1 MRKKQYKAFLIQI
14 TNMASLKARK
24 LKDQSVVTALLKE
37 ITRRM
42 EDFESSVSE
51 LKILKES
58 AVELNDQILEQESQN
73 VGILQRLRSEL
84 KENKLKA
91 LNDAAQELN
100 KVLISTEEL
109 DELKGLVAKMR
120 ADTSSSK
127 STMNESIEKAV
138 AEQVQHQL
146 RVQELQHNCE
156 KAQLSAAN
164 TNYIKQVEN
173 LNDTIQRMSL
183 ELESQ
188 KKLTADVCRVNQPH
202 QQVQNTA
209 K

>member
-1 MRKKQYKAFLIQI
+1 
-14 TNMASLKARK
+14 MASLKARK
-24 LKDQSVVTALLKE
+24 LKDQSVVTSLLKE

-42 EDFESSVSE
+42 EDFENSVSE

-109 DELKGLVAKMR
+109 DELKGLVLKMR
-120 ADTSSSK
+120 TDTSSYK
-127 STMNESIEKAV
+127 SSMNESIDKAV

-188 KKLTADVCRVNQPH
+188 KKLTADVCRVNQP
-202 QQVQNTA
+202 QAQNAA

>member
-1 MRKKQYKAFLIQI
+1 
-14 TNMASLKARK
+14 MASLKARK

-42 EDFESSVSE
+42 EDFENSVSE

-91 LNDAAQELN
+91 LNDAASELN

-109 DELKGLVAKMR
+109 DELKGLVLKMR
-120 ADTSSSK
+120 SDTTQSK
-127 STMNESIEKAV
+127 SSMTETIDKAV

-164 TNYIKQVEN
+164 TNYIKQVEY

-188 KKLTADVCRVNQPH
+188 KKLTADVCRVNQP
-202 QQVQNTA
+202 QVQSVS

>member
-1 MRKKQYKAFLIQI
+1 
-14 TNMASLKARK
+14 MASLKARK

-42 EDFESSVSE
+42 EDFENSVSE

-91 LNDAAQELN
+91 LNDAAQDLN

-120 ADTSSSK
+120 SDTTQSK
-127 STMNESIEKAV
+127 SSMTETIDKAV

-188 KKLTADVCRVNQPH
+188 KKLTADVCRVNQP
-202 QQVQNTA
+202 QVQSVS

>member
-1 MRKKQYKAFLIQI
+1 
-14 TNMASLKARK
+14 MASLKARK

-42 EDFESSVSE
+42 EDFENSVSE

-127 STMNESIEKAV
+127 SLMNESIEKAV

-202 QQVQNTA
+202 QLVQNVA

>member
-1 MRKKQYKAFLIQI
+1 
-14 TNMASLKARK
+14 MASLKARK

-127 STMNESIEKAV
+127 SLMNESITTAV

-173 LNDTIQRMSL
+173 LNDTIHRMSL

-188 KKLTADVCRVNQPH
+188 KKLTADVCRVNQP
-202 QQVQNTA
+202 QAQSAA

>member
-1 MRKKQYKAFLIQI
+1 
-14 TNMASLKARK
+14 MASLKARK
-24 LKDQSVVTALLKE
+24 LKDQSVVTNLLKE

-42 EDFESSVSE
+42 EDFENSVEE

-58 AVELNDQILEQESQN
+58 AIELNDQILEQESQN
-73 VGILQRLRSEL
+73 VGIIQRLRSEL

-109 DELKGLVAKMR
+109 DELKNTVSKMR
-120 ADTSSSK
+120 TDNSSYKNS
-127 STMNESIEKAV
+127 MNDNIEKAV

-156 KAQLSAAN
+156 KAQLSASN
-164 TNYIKQVEN
+164 ENYIKQVESM
-173 LNDTIQRMSL
+173 NDTIKRMSL

-188 KKLTADVCRVNQPH
+188 KKLTADVCRVNQP
-202 QQVQNTA
+202 QPQTQYVT

>member
-1 MRKKQYKAFLIQI
+1 
-14 TNMASLKARK
+14 MASLKARK
-24 LKDQSVVTALLKE
+24 LKDQSVVTSLLKE

-42 EDFESSVSE
+42 EDFENSVSE

-109 DELKGLVAKMR
+109 DELKGLVLKMR
-120 ADTSSSK
+120 TDTSSYK
-127 STMNESIEKAV
+127 SSMNESIDKAV

-188 KKLTADVCRVNQPH
+188 KKLTADVCRVNQP
-202 QQVQNTA
+202 QAQNTA

>member
-1 MRKKQYKAFLIQI
+1 
-14 TNMASLKARK
+14 MASLKARK

-91 LNDAAQELN
+91 LNDAATELN

-120 ADTSSSK
+120 ADTTQSK
-127 STMNESIEKAV
+127 SSMTENIDKAV

-188 KKLTADVCRVNQPH
+188 KKLTADVCRVNQP
-202 QQVQNTA
+202 QVQSVS

>member
-1 MRKKQYKAFLIQI
+1 
-14 TNMASLKARK
+14 MASLKARK
-24 LKDQSVVTALLKE
+24 LKDQSVVTSLLKE

-42 EDFESSVSE
+42 EDFENSVSE

-109 DELKGLVAKMR
+109 DELKGLVLKMR
-120 ADTSSSK
+120 TDTSSYK
-127 STMNESIEKAV
+127 SLMNESIDKAV

-188 KKLTADVCRVNQPH
+188 KKLTADVCRVNQP
-202 QQVQNTA
+202 QAQNAA

>member
-1 MRKKQYKAFLIQI
+1 
-14 TNMASLKARK
+14 MASLKARK
-24 LKDQSVVTALLKE
+24 LKDQSVVTSLLKE

-42 EDFESSVSE
+42 EDFENSVSE

-100 KVLISTEEL
+100 KVLISSEEL
-109 DELKGLVAKMR
+109 DELKGLVEKMR
-120 ADTSSSK
+120 VDTSKNKSS
-127 STMNESIEKAV
+127 MNENITTAV

-164 TNYIKQVEN
+164 SNYIKQVEN

-202 QQVQNTA
+202 QVQSTG

>member
-1 MRKKQYKAFLIQI
+1 
-14 TNMASLKARK
+14 MASLKARK
-24 LKDQSVVTALLKE
+24 LKDQSVVTSLLKE

-109 DELKGLVAKMR
+109 DELKGLVTKMR

-127 STMNESIEKAV
+127 SSMNESITTAV

-164 TNYIKQVEN
+164 TNYIKQVDN

-188 KKLTADVCRVNQPH
+188 KKLTADVCRVNQP
-202 QQVQNTA
+202 QAQSTA

>member
-1 MRKKQYKAFLIQI
+1 
-14 TNMASLKARK
+14 MASLKARK
-24 LKDQSVVTALLKE
+24 LKDQSVVTSLLKE

-42 EDFESSVSE
+42 EDFENSVSE

-100 KVLISTEEL
+100 KVLISSEEL
-109 DELKGLVAKMR
+109 DELKGLVEKMR
-120 ADTSSSK
+120 VDTSKNKSS
-127 STMNESIEKAV
+127 MNESITTAV

-164 TNYIKQVEN
+164 SNYIKQVEN

-202 QQVQNTA
+202 QVQSTG

>member
-1 MRKKQYKAFLIQI
+1 
-14 TNMASLKARK
+14 MASLKARK
-24 LKDQSVVTALLKE
+24 LKDQSVVTSLLKE

-42 EDFESSVSE
+42 EDFENSVSE

-91 LNDAAQELN
+91 LNDAATELN

-109 DELKGLVAKMR
+109 DELKGLVLKMR
-120 ADTSSSK
+120 TDTSSYK
-127 STMNESIEKAV
+127 SSMNESIDKAV

-188 KKLTADVCRVNQPH
+188 KKLTADVCRVNQP
-202 QQVQNTA
+202 QAQNAA

>member
-1 MRKKQYKAFLIQI
+1 
-14 TNMASLKARK
+14 MASLKARK
-24 LKDQSVVTALLKE
+24 LKDQSVVTRLLKE

-42 EDFESSVSE
+42 EDFENSVSE

-109 DELKGLVAKMR
+109 DELKGLVLKMR
-120 ADTSSSK
+120 TDTSSYK
-127 STMNESIEKAV
+127 SSMNESIDKAV

-188 KKLTADVCRVNQPH
+188 KKLTADVCRVNQP
-202 QQVQNTA
+202 QAQNAA

>member
-1 MRKKQYKAFLIQI
+1 
-14 TNMASLKARK
+14 MASLKARK

-42 EDFESSVSE
+42 EDFENSVSE

-100 KVLISTEEL
+100 KVLISSEEL
-109 DELKGLVAKMR
+109 DELKGLVLKMR
-120 ADTSSSK
+120 ADTSSCK
-127 STMNESIEKAV
+127 SSMNESIDKAV

-188 KKLTADVCRVNQPH
+188 KKLTADVCRVNQPQH
-202 QQVQNTA
+202 NQPAV

>member
-1 MRKKQYKAFLIQI
+1 
-14 TNMASLKARK
+14 MASLKARK
-24 LKDQSVVTALLKE
+24 LKDQSVVTSLLKE

-42 EDFESSVSE
+42 EDFENSVSE

-73 VGILQRLRSEL
+73 VGILHRLRSEL
-84 KENKLKA
+84 KENKLKE
-91 LNDAAQELN
+91 LNDEAQELN

-127 STMNESIEKAV
+127 SLMNESITTAV

-188 KKLTADVCRVNQPH
+188 KKLTADVCRVNQP
-202 QQVQNTA
+202 QAQSAA

>member
-1 MRKKQYKAFLIQI
+1 
-14 TNMASLKARK
+14 MASLKARK

-120 ADTSSSK
+120 ADTYSSK
-127 STMNESIEKAV
+127 SLMNESITTAV

-173 LNDTIQRMSL
+173 LNDTIHRMSL

-188 KKLTADVCRVNQPH
+188 KKLTADVCRVNQP
-202 QQVQNTA
+202 QAQSAA

>member
-1 MRKKQYKAFLIQI
+1 MS
-14 TNMASLKARK
+14 SLKARK

-91 LNDAAQELN
+91 LNDAASDLN

-120 ADTSSSK
+120 TDTSLCKSS
-127 STMNESIEKAV
+127 MIESIDKAV

-188 KKLTADVCRVNQPH
+188 KKLTADVCRVNQP
-202 QQVQNTA
+202 QAQSAA

>member
-1 MRKKQYKAFLIQI
+1 
-14 TNMASLKARK
+14 MASLKARK
-24 LKDQSVVTALLKE
+24 LKDQSVVTSLLKE

-42 EDFESSVSE
+42 EDFENSVSE

-91 LNDAAQELN
+91 LNDAATELN

-109 DELKGLVAKMR
+109 DELKGLVLKMR
-120 ADTSSSK
+120 TDTSTYKSS
-127 STMNESIEKAV
+127 MNESIDKAV

-188 KKLTADVCRVNQPH
+188 KKLTADVCRVNQP
-202 QQVQNTA
+202 QAQNAA